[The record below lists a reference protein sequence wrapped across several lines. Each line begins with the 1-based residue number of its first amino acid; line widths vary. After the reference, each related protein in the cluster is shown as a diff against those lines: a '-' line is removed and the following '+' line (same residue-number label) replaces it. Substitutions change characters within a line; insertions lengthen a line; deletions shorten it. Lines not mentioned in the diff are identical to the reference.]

1 MKKIFSLIALFIYY
15 TASSQYY
22 YNDILS
28 TQQTNNQYKL
38 LRSNTIKSIKAF
50 SYEDETTLSEN
61 FLLEVV
67 FNKLGR
73 EMITT
78 SSANGINSLLT
89 STYQNNRVIKS
100 VENTARVENT
110 ITYLY
115 DVAGNVQSLTTSTI
129 DTFMKSNLTE
139 QHLWQYNTNN
149 QPSLMLRIKN
159 GTDTTRI
166 EFVYD
171 EFGNIGEEHWKRKG
185 RTTESYY
192 YYYNDKKLLTDI
204 VRFNSR
210 AKKMLPDFMFEYDE
224 KGRVNQMIQV
234 TTGSSSYVTFKYSYN
249 EKGLKQSEIVFNKL
263 KQQVGHIEY
272 AYATE

>member
-1 MKKIFSLIALFIYY
+1 MKKNLLFLALFIYY
-15 TASSQYY
+15 TANSQYY

-28 TQQTNNQYKL
+28 TQQTNTQYKL

-50 SYEDETTLSEN
+50 SYEDETTLTEN
-61 FLLEVV
+61 FLLEVA

-73 EMITT
+73 EMVTT
-78 SSANGINSLLT
+78 TSANGINTLLT
-89 STYQNNRVIKS
+89 SSYQNNRVIKS
-100 VENTARVENT
+100 VQNAARVENT

-115 DVAGNVQSLTTSTI
+115 DATGKIQSLTTSTI

-139 QHLWQYNTNN
+139 QHLWQYNANN

-159 GTDTTRI
+159 GSDTTKI

-171 EFGNIGEEHWKRKG
+171 EFGNVGEEHWKRNG

-204 VRFNSR
+204 VRYNSR
-210 AKKMLPDFMFEYDE
+210 AKKMLPDFMFEYDD

-249 EKGLKQSEIVFNKL
+249 EKGLKQSETVFNKL